1 MKSINKNKL
10 FIRILTLVSF
20 LLMIFV
26 FLPLLEFIT
35 MFNGMGFD
43 HPTLFMN
50 IVSTSFLLLH
60 LVLIILVYYLFINSF
75 IKYLKRKL

>member
-35 MFNGMGFD
+35 MFND

-50 IVSTSFLLLH
+50 IVSTSFWLLH
-60 LVLIILVYYLFINSF
+60 LVLIILLYYLFINSF

>member
-50 IVSTSFLLLH
+50 IVSTSFLLLKTASAS
-60 LVLIILVYYLFINSF
+60 LN
-75 IKYLKRKL
+75 KRIGGICDFSTIFL